1 MINFT
6 VSSQTGKLQISEHIV
21 EVLTDSAVD
30 KIPTMVMK
38 LVNNIDSA
46 TFESIYKIYKAS
58 TSLEVTVKHTQ
69 NKTELKFV
77 GFIKKMSYSGDS
89 DGHYMYL
96 ELKHQAFKLTNNRR
110 FVQHQIDNKAMS
122 VQYNCSDWDHLMSIA
137 DRTGRHIICT
147 ADKESVLIL
156 GVNGAT
162 PSQDIKDIK
171 NDIKIKNDALFYM
184 TSGYKALNADFIYQ
198 TKKAGSSGLKQAVEQ
213 YQRNVKELEGKIK
226 NLNNEADQKE
236 KDSQDYPPHY
246 LSTYRYKSFIYDGFL
261 LAKDLCFS
269 LLFNNDKFE
278 YKKLNSLTNKPIK
291 EELNLNN
298 RIISY
303 ESEVDDSS
311 RVLCNNIS
319 NIKFKKIK
327 FLHSVHTERR
337 GVIRV
342 LAEGLSDIG
351 VENLSSNKLHLG
363 ALITINIDKF
373 KLAPSVV
380 SSIKHTIN
388 KEGWYIDI
396 GYGLSP
402 KLHIEEYFDINAVPA
417 SGESPS
423 VNGMLVGQVTK
434 VSASNSATVEV
445 NLLDGDVWEQ
455 PELDVKVKARKMA
468 LTTQVNYSNTNIEY
482 PLYEK
487 DDFIIINFL
496 DDNPNNPV
504 AVGYYHT
511 KNR

>member
-162 PSQDIKDIK
+162 PPQQRDRINSELKETEPVVLGGWHGGVAATNAGIQLKQKRRRLIDDLQKSEK
-171 NDIKIKNDALFYM
+171 NL
-184 TSGYKALNADFIYQ
+184 KALTEYELNNYQYNCFIE
-198 TKKAGSSGLKQAVEQ
+198 GSFTLPDVDKFNFDPNFQV
-213 YQRNVKELEGKIK
+213 GKI
-226 NLNNEADQKE
+226 D
-236 KDSQDYPPHY
+236 
-246 LSTYRYKSFIYDGFL
+246 
-261 LAKDLCFS
+261 
-269 LLFNNDKFE
+269 
-278 YKKLNSLTNKPIK
+278 YKKGNGAGEYSISEQSLD
-291 EELNLNN
+291 LSR

-303 ESEVDDSS
+303 EGEVDDSL
-311 RVLCNNIS
+311 RNLCNNIS

-327 FLHSVHTERR
+327 SLHSVHTERR
-337 GVIRV
+337 GVVRV

-351 VENLSSNKLHLG
+351 LSEDSTKNLCLG
-363 ALITINIDKF
+363 RLISLNIDKF

-434 VSASNSATVEV
+434 VSASNSAIVEV

-468 LTTQVNYSNTNIEY
+468 LTTQVNYSKTQIEY